1 MRRLW
6 EPTALPDMNTDPST
20 QFDLDV
26 AMTTMSAD
34 PLPYLAQPS
43 QSVDSPEIAAEK
55 ARRRAAR
62 KAFFASDDVPIVVPV
77 VPPLAPDHSVSLVER
92 RTVTLSAAIGTPAEK
107 ALNLLVAL
115 SQLFELPSPAAP
127 PAVPEAPERSK
138 PDRSYTSGRPPILR
152 CGEVYSVDGRGA
164 GGFSSLTELARA
176 LQCSYPGLVAKWHAT
191 IKKERLDPD
200 SHPGFEFIHR
210 GHRVRIFPNY
220 VPKI

>member
-6 EPTALPDMNTDPST
+6 GPTALPDMHTDPPT

-34 PLPYLAQPS
+34 PMPYLVQPS
-43 QSVDSPEIAAEK
+43 QSVDSPELAAEK

-62 KAFFASDDVPIVVPV
+62 TAFFASDDAASP
-77 VPPLAPDHSVSLVER
+77 PDHSVSLVER

>member
-1 MRRLW
+1 
-6 EPTALPDMNTDPST
+6 MNTDPPT

-34 PLPYLAQPS
+34 PMPYLVQPS

-62 KAFFASDDVPIVVPV
+62 TAFFASDDAA
-77 VPPLAPDHSVSLVER
+77 PPPDHSVSLVER
-92 RTVTLSAAIGTPAEK
+92 RTVTLSATIGTPAEK

-115 SQLFELPSPAAP
+115 SQLFEPPSPAAP
-127 PAVPEAPERSK
+127 PTPGRSK
-138 PDRSYTSGRPPILR
+138 PDRSYTNANGRPPILR
-152 CGEVYSVDGRGA
+152 SGEVYSVDGRGA
-164 GGFSSLTELARA
+164 EGFSSLTELARA
-176 LQCSYPGLVAKWHAT
+176 IQCSYTGLVAKWHAT